1 MMTYK
6 KGDLFIAKS
15 KVNTSVIVIA
25 VEDTKKECYNETLC
39 LYLSFPAAPE
49 KVGTTDVF
57 SHLALSRYYH
67 KVE

>member
-1 MMTYK
+1 MTYK
-6 KGDLFIAKS
+6 KGDLFIGQGEGNS
-15 KVNTSVIVIA
+15 SVIVVA
-25 VEDTKKECYNETLC
+25 VEDARKECYNETLC

>member
-1 MMTYK
+1 MMNYK
-6 KGDLFIAKS
+6 KGDLFIGKS
-15 KVNTSVIVIA
+15 EGNSSVIVVA
-25 VEDTKKECYNETLC
+25 VEDARKECYNETLC